1 MENLPSRPE
10 RVVVVKAPKDTVLTS
25 NKNEDTG
32 ESEIEIHFSKQSK
45 GSVFYVTR
53 NGESKVKKEKS
64 PKLEE
69 TEKKIKREEE

>member
-1 MENLPSRPE
+1 
-10 RVVVVKAPKDTVLTS
+10 
-25 NKNEDTG
+25 
-32 ESEIEIHFSKQSK
+32 
-45 GSVFYVTR
+45 VFYVTR